1 MMQAVMN
8 PYIKLKENLCFHDY
22 EEINNL
28 QQLCFQYDQTTL
40 KLEIDFKLN
49 RAGIK
54 IDRLNNIN
62 EFMYYENDKLVG
74 YIGFCY
80 FGGNAIEI
88 NGMVH
93 PEYRRRRIF
102 TKLFSLVKEELGKRE
117 RPKILLLCDHNSISG
132 QEYIKNTGAVYCHSE
147 YEMYLRDY
155 SKQDSIRKNI
165 VFRKATNQDAKEI
178 ARQNAIYF
186 EEDLKEEDIVMPE
199 EEEKHGS
206 LIFLAEADSE
216 IIGKVHLEIIDKVG
230 GIYGLGVIPEYRG
243 KGYGKEI
250 LTQSIKKLTEKDV
263 QEIMLQVAV
272 KNKTALNIYKSC
284 GFQETSTMDY
294 YEIIVS

>member
-1 MMQAVMN
+1 MIQTVIN
-8 PYIKLKENLCFHDY
+8 PYIKLKENLSFHDY

-28 QQLCFQYDQTTL
+28 QKLCFQYDQTTL

-74 YIGFCY
+74 YIGLCY

-93 PEYRRRRIF
+93 PEYRRRGIF
-102 TKLFSLVKEELGKRE
+102 TKLFSLAKEEWEKRE
-117 RPKILLLCDHNSISG
+117 YPKILLLCDHNSISG
-132 QEYIKNTGAVYCHSE
+132 QEFIKNTGAVYCHSE

-155 SKQDSIRKNI
+155 PKQESIRNNI
-165 VFRKATNQDAKEI
+165 VFRKATNQDAIEI

-186 EEDLKEEDIVMPE
+186 EEDLIEENIIMPE

-206 LIFLAEADSE
+206 LIFLAEADGE

-230 GIYGLGVIPEYRG
+230 GIYGLGVNPEYRG

-250 LTQSIKKLTEKDV
+250 LTQAIKKLTEKDL

-294 YEIIVS
+294 YEIMNH